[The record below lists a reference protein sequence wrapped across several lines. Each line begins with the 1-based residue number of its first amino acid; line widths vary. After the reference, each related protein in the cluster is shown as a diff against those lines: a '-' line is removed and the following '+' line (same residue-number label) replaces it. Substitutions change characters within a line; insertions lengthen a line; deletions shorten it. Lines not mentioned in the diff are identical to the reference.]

1 LTEPRIGIALVTHNA
16 AAWLPETLDSIANQT
31 LPAHVIAVVDDHS
44 TDETLAVVAS
54 RQAQLP
60 ELRLASAGAAPA
72 DIKTRIARNFTQAVE
87 LLNDCELIALTDH
100 DDIWRL
106 DRLAHQTA
114 IMSRDLEVW
123 MLASN
128 GALADDRGSLHEAF
142 CVPAG
147 FNALPANEALRWVI
161 RHSVATGGASMIRP
175 KYFKQPPDGWLHD
188 RWWSLAAAAGYALRV
203 DSGIVVDYRVHEG
216 QQVGLNPGRQHQRG
230 TNRITGADLADLRK
244 IIDLHRLR
252 TGAQVQCRS
261 ELSFPRLVRTLLGTP

>member
-31 LPAHVIAVVDDHS
+31 LSAHVIAVVDDHS
-44 TDETLAVVAS
+44 TDETLAVLAS

-60 ELRLASAGAAPA
+60 ELRLASASVAPA
-72 DIKTRIARNFTQAVE
+72 DTKSRIARNFTRAVQ

-100 DDIWRL
+100 DDIWRT
-106 DRLAHQTA
+106 DRLAHQTS
-114 IMSRDLEVW
+114 IMSRDSDVW

-147 FNALPANEALRWVI
+147 FNALPADEALRWVI

-175 KYFKQPPDGWLHD
+175 KYFKRPPDGWLHD
-188 RWWSLAAAAGYALRV
+188 RWWSLESAAGAALCI
-203 DSGIVVDYRVHEG
+203 DPTIVIDYRVHAG
-216 QQVGLNPGRQHQRG
+216 QQVGLNPGRQLAEGLDRASGARAADLRRFADLHALRA
-230 TNRITGADLADLRK
+230 NADLAC
-244 IIDLHRLR
+244 
-252 TGAQVQCRS
+252 QP
-261 ELSFPRLVRTLLGTP
+261 ELTYRRLVRTLMRSS